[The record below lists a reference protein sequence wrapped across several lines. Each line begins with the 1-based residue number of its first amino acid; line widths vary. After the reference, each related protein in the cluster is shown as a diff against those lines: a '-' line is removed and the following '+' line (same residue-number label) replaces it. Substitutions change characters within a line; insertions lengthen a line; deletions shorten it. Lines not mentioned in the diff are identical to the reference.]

1 MQQRA
6 PFSPISIVPTV
17 ARSRLTPF
25 LLATLVFGLPAS
37 AQQPTPLPPMVVHA
51 DGEKTE
57 FSGVVVR
64 RNGDTV
70 LVRQGDI
77 ATHTVLVTDETRIS
91 TPSGL
96 FKMDRK
102 KRDISRIMPGLMLE
116 VEGRGGP
123 DGFVV
128 AKEIHFSSRSMKTA
142 EQINV
147 GGEVTR
153 NQVAANTDSI
163 EQVKRRLAD
172 SITHVNARVTN
183 LDMYDEKIS
192 TVVNFAHDS
201 WELGDGAKNVLNDMV
216 KRVSGL
222 QGYVIEV
229 KGYADTT
236 GTSNYNLQL
245 SQRRASAVV
254 RYLADEKDIPLRRLL
269 NPTGFGSASAIASN
283 ATPDGRAMNRRA
295 TVRVL
300 VSRGASNRH

>member
-1 MQQRA
+1 MQPRA
-6 PFSPISIVPTV
+6 PFLPMSVIVPAVT
-17 ARSRLTPF
+17 RSRLAPL
-25 LLATLVFGLPAS
+25 LLATLLLGRPVS

-70 LVRQGDI
+70 LVRQGDL
-77 ATHTVLVTDETRIS
+77 ATHTVLITDATRIT

-102 KRDISRIMPGLMLE
+102 KRDVSNIMPGLMLE

-123 DGFVV
+123 DGSVV

-163 EQVKRRLAD
+163 ERVKRRLAD

-183 LDMYDEKIS
+183 LDTYDEKIA
-192 TVVNFAHDS
+192 TTVNFPHDS
-201 WELGDGAKNVLNDMV
+201 WELGDAAKGVLNDMV
-216 KRVSGL
+216 NRVSGL
-222 QGYVIEV
+222 RAYVIEV

-236 GTSNYNLQL
+236 GTAPYNLQL
-245 SQRRASAVV
+245 SERRASAVV
-254 RYLADEKDIPLRRLL
+254 RYLADEKGIPLRRLL
-269 NPTGFGSASAIASN
+269 NPTGFGSAAAIASN

-295 TVRVL
+295 SVRVL
-300 VSRGASNRH
+300 VSRGAGQ